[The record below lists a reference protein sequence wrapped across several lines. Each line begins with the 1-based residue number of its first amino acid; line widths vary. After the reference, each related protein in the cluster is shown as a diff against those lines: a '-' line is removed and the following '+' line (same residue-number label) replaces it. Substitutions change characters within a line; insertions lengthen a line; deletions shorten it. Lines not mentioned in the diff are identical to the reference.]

1 MASINNGGFFMRR
14 AIRDRNVLF
23 LDQDN
28 ASLSQMAEAV
38 AKHLGP
44 PKVRIFSAGV
54 TPSSIPVPV
63 RKVMQELG
71 ISMSAQ
77 NSKGV
82 DQVPLNEI
90 DLVVSFAGADEK
102 CAALPAKA
110 KVKKW
115 ALPSS
120 SAKENN
126 NFGAISTLRQERDE
140 INKRVFALFMDYWR
154 NLT

>member
-1 MASINNGGFFMRR
+1 MRR
-14 AIRDRNVLF
+14 EIHDRNVLF

-28 ASLSQMAEAV
+28 ARLSQMAEAV

-54 TPSSIPVPV
+54 TPSSIPVRV

-82 DQVPLNEI
+82 DQVPLDEI
-90 DLVVSFAGADEK
+90 DLVVSFAGADK
-102 CAALPAKA
+102 NCAALPSKA
-110 KVKKW
+110 KVKQW
-115 ALPSS
+115 AIP
-120 SAKENN
+120 
-126 NFGAISTLRQERDE
+126 NFIAAEHNDFTAISTLRQERDE